1 MKSRNDPV
9 PDPLFL
15 VRGKSGRL
23 YVNGRHRHSFNKGV
37 IQSNLY
43 YVGGKLFLAP
53 PNYPFPQGDLM
64 CPIPS
69 GPAKA
74 HTAEAHRFEAYLRSK
89 KLKLTGERME
99 ILAAVFQK
107 NAHFDA
113 EELHG
118 ELKHHGRDISR
129 ATVYRTL
136 DLLVQCGLV
145 RKSSLGSSHAN
156 YEAAHEDEHHDHLI
170 CLNCNRVIEFYR
182 PDLERAAGGDLPG
195 TAVQAPA
202 PQPADIRPL
211 CQLPGQGRRLH
222 HPAPGGPDPHLIRL
236 S

>member
-1 MKSRNDPV
+1 
-9 PDPLFL
+9 
-15 VRGKSGRL
+15 
-23 YVNGRHRHSFNKGV
+23 
-37 IQSNLY
+37 
-43 YVGGKLFLAP
+43 
-53 PNYPFPQGDLM
+53 M
-64 CPIPS
+64 CPTPS
-69 GPAKA
+69 APAKV

-99 ILAAVFQK
+99 ILAAIFQK

-118 ELKHHGRDISR
+118 ELRQQGRDISR

-170 CLNCNRVIEFYR
+170 CLNCNKVIEFYR
-182 PDLERAAGGDLPG
+182 PDLESLQDEICRERQFKP
-195 TAVQAPA
+195 
-202 PQPADIRPL
+202 
-211 CQLPGQGRRLH
+211 LH
-222 HPAPGGPDPHLIRL
+222 HSLQIFGLCAACVDKADVSTIQHRVAQIHT
-236 S
+236 

>member
-1 MKSRNDPV
+1 
-9 PDPLFL
+9 
-15 VRGKSGRL
+15 
-23 YVNGRHRHSFNKGV
+23 
-37 IQSNLY
+37 
-43 YVGGKLFLAP
+43 
-53 PNYPFPQGDLM
+53 M

-182 PDLERAAGGDLPG
+182 PDLERL
-195 TAVQAPA
+195 QEE
-202 PQPADIRPL
+202 I
-211 CQLPGQGRRLH
+211 CQERQFKPLH
-222 HPAPGGPDPHLIRL
+222 HSLQIFGLCANCLDKADDSTIQHRVAQIHT
-236 S
+236 